1 MDDAFHEI
9 EISKSRY
16 VARLL
21 DRRENPG
28 KTREGISPPILT
40 PLYPTPLQCHHKVD
54 KKIIYS
60 GFTLDA
66 VVK

>member
-1 MDDAFHEI
+1 MPFIKLRLVNHV
-9 EISKSRY
+9 KY
-16 VARLL
+16 VAMLL
-21 DRRENPG
+21 GRRENPE